1 MSAPTFAEPD
11 QGPLA
16 GGRKVNAR
24 HDLTLGLWRRD
35 CEISR
40 GFPEMVIALR
50 RSPGAWVRTYQR
62 HCRSRE
68 VPPQGSL
75 DPDPLQEG
83 QRWRPRRISATP
95 RPIAEAPT
103 PTSAFEGSTA
113 RAAMFPVRGS
123 RKSHPRIED
132 EPVGSDPA
140 PSQGG
145 NPRLEE
151 PHNLV
156 ERVFRVEGDRCGWRC
171 HPLR

>member
-1 MSAPTFAEPD
+1 M
-11 QGPLA
+11 
-16 GGRKVNAR
+16 
-24 HDLTLGLWRRD
+24 
-35 CEISR
+35 
-40 GFPEMVIALR
+40 IALR
-50 RSPGAWVRTYQR
+50 RSPARGCGRSQR

-123 RKSHPRIED
+123 EKSHPRIED

-156 ERVFRVEGDRCGWRC
+156 ERVFGSKVTGAGGDAI
-171 HPLR
+171 PLR